1 MKNVFKPRQETL
13 SMLELVVIA
22 DDLTGAADT
31 TVRFCPY
38 VEEVW
43 LYPGEIPSGPRD
55 PSRSTALGVHT
66 DSRNLPPHEAQNRL
80 RAWASG
86 LLRMAPALVY
96 KKVDSC
102 MRGNVGV
109 EVQALLEALAK
120 PCAFIA
126 PAYPEMGRT
135 TLGGIHL
142 VEGVPVAQSE
152 MARDPLSPV
161 CCSELR
167 EMVSG
172 PWKLPV
178 AHMSLE
184 LLEGSQMSL
193 QRQIERLVSSG
204 IRQITFDA
212 TQMRHLRKIAAMAL
226 KMDALPVGS
235 AGLATALAQSRFAQ
249 RRASREEPLKTGLER
264 HLFVVGSNSPRA
276 KIQMRVLLQNPLVR
290 RLFVPWESHGK
301 KKEPWDWISGMRRG
315 CILLTPEP
323 PRAQG
328 PDPRL
333 MTQALAIAA
342 KKIAR
347 IWSAQTLFLTGG
359 ETAQAALTHLG
370 VESVLLLAEPLPG
383 VVLGRAYGGSK
394 PGILILTKA
403 GAFGED
409 QIMAKILEGLVQG
422 FSLQRKRKEKSDE
435 EPEGPKG

>member
-1 MKNVFKPRQETL
+1 
-13 SMLELVVIA
+13 MLELVVIA

-38 VEEVW
+38 MEEVW
-43 LYPGEIPSGPRD
+43 LFPGEIPSSPWD
-55 PSRSTALGVHT
+55 PSSSTALGVHT
-66 DSRNLPPHEAQNRL
+66 DSRNLPPHEAHNRL
-80 RAWASG
+80 STWTSW
-86 LLRMAPALVY
+86 LIKMAPALVY

-135 TLGGIHL
+135 TLGGVHL
-142 VEGVPVAQSE
+142 VYGVPVSQSE
-152 MARDPLSPV
+152 MARDPLCPV
-161 CCSELR
+161 GSSELR

-178 AHMSLE
+178 AHLSLE

-193 QRQIERLVSSG
+193 QRHIERLVSSG

-235 AGLATALAQSRFAQ
+235 AGLATALAQSRFEH
-249 RRASREEPLKTGLER
+249 RKASREEPLKMGLER

-276 KIQMRVLLQNPLVR
+276 KTQMTVLLKNPMVC
-290 RLFVPWESHGK
+290 RLSVPWESYGK

-315 CILLTPEP
+315 CILLTPEQ

-328 PDPRL
+328 PDPKR
-333 MTQALAIAA
+333 MTQALALAA
-342 KKIAR
+342 KKIVQ
-347 IWSAQTLFLTGG
+347 IWSPQTLFLTGG
-359 ETAQAALTHLG
+359 ETAQAALTHLA
-370 VESVLLLAEPLPG
+370 VESILLLAEPLPG
-383 VVLGRAYGGSK
+383 VVLGRAHGGSK
-394 PGILILTKA
+394 PGMLILTKA

-409 QIMAKILEGLVQG
+409 QIMARILEGLIQG
-422 FSLQRKRKEKSDE
+422 FSPQRKRKEESDE
-435 EPEGPKG
+435 KPEGPTG